1 MNNFK
6 VGDNLDINT
15 NPADEALIKAKEGE
29 FPRRVTSIKGGFV
42 RFNGNSSGRYM
53 YDFVKVPYVEPI
65 EIGSDTKVDVPN
77 TYNKYNRE
85 VIGLNGT
92 KTTIDVYRVLDAFKV
107 VDPALQHLI
116 KKALCVGI
124 RGHKDSITDYT
135 DILKSAEKALE
146 LHKQKQEA

>member
-15 NPADEALIKAKEGE
+15 NPADKALIKSKEGE
-29 FPRRVTSIKGGFV
+29 FPRRVTSIKGMFV
-42 RFNGNSSGRYM
+42 RFNGSSSGWYM
-53 YDFVKVPYVEPI
+53 SDFVKVPYVES
-65 EIGSDTKVDVPN
+65 IGDDPDTKADVPN

-85 VIGLNGT
+85 VIGFDGT

-107 VDPALQHLI
+107 SDPALQHLI

>member
-6 VGDNLDINT
+6 VGDLVDFKQGFERDLGIVGQ
-15 NPADEALIKAKEGE
+15 EGE
-29 FPRRVTSIKGGFV
+29 FPQRVTSVWGCFV
-42 RFNGNSSGRYM
+42 RFNNKTSGWYAS
-53 YDFVKVPYVEPI
+53 DFVKVPYVEPI
-65 EIGSDTKVDVPN
+65 GIGPDTKTNVPN

-85 VIGLNGT
+85 VIGFDGT

-107 VDPALQHLI
+107 ADPALQHLI

>member
-6 VGDNLDINT
+6 VGDLVDISINSSEL
-15 NPADEALIKAKEGE
+15 ARIERHDGK
-29 FPRRVTSIKGGFV
+29 FPQRVTSVRGGFV
-42 RFNGNSSGRYM
+42 RFNGKDSGWSVC
-53 YDFVKVPYVEPI
+53 DFVKVP
-65 EIGSDTKVDVPN
+65 DAPN

-85 VIGLNGT
+85 VIGFDGT
-92 KTTIDVYRVLDAFKV
+92 KTTIDVYRVLDAFNV
-107 VDPALQHLI
+107 ADPALQHLI